1 MSRNTLE
8 KLKSSKFKTYHVSGF
23 PRTEDAGYDYDYDNI
38 NKDDDMMATPKFV
51 SLPQSVMVKEGETV
65 RLPCIVDRLEG
76 FVLIWKRGPEIITVA
91 NQVIDT
97 QMN

>member
-1 MSRNTLE
+1 
-8 KLKSSKFKTYHVSGF
+8 
-23 PRTEDAGYDYDYDNI
+23 
-38 NKDDDMMATPKFV
+38 MMATPKFV

-91 NQVIDT
+91 NQVIDRRVRLDEEKNGNHLILRQASPKDSGVT
-97 QMN
+97 FIINPIS